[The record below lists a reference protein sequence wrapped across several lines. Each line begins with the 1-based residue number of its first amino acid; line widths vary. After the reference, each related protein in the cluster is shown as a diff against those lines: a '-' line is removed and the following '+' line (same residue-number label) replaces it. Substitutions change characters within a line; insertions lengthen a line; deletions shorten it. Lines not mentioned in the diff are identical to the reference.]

1 MLNLE
6 LPFPPTHTQQ
16 PSLRQSTAPQ
26 HKPPSLPPPKHTT
39 AGNRPNPP
47 PLPSRPLPPDIYDIP
62 PSSLA
67 ARTGTDYYDL
77 PPTNESGGS
86 ELYDVPSSHASN
98 GVPEVYSIPVPSS
111 RASNGLS
118 DLYSI
123 PVPSSRA
130 SNGVSDLYSV
140 PVPSSRASNGVSEL
154 YSVPVSSSARR
165 TNSSSDY
172 YDVPPPVRSN
182 GPSDLYDIP
191 PPTAALLKKSNNH
204 SSLETYSIPP
214 PRLVSASRALSNDPN
229 IPPPKLPRRTNTAPA
244 NSVKPS
250 SSTLL

>member
-6 LPFPPTHTQQ
+6 LPFPHTYTQQ

-26 HKPPSLPPPKHTT
+26 HKPPSLPPPKHTS

-77 PPTNESGGS
+77 PPAKESGGS
-86 ELYDVPSSHASN
+86 EVYDVPPNHASN
-98 GVPEVYSIPVPSS
+98 GVPE
-111 RASNGLS
+111 
-118 DLYSI
+118 LYSI
-123 PVPSSRA
+123 
-130 SNGVSDLYSV
+130 

-154 YSVPVSSSARR
+154 YSVPVPSSRASNGVSDLYSVPGTSVARR
-165 TNSSSDY
+165 TSSSSDY

-214 PRLVSASRALSNDPN
+214 PRLISASRALSNNPN

>member
-1 MLNLE
+1 M
-6 LPFPPTHTQQ
+6 QQ

-86 ELYDVPSSHASN
+86 EVYDVPSSHPSN
-98 GVPEVYSIPVPSS
+98 GVPE
-111 RASNGLS
+111 
-118 DLYSI
+118 LYSI

-140 PVPSSRASNGVSEL
+140 PV
-154 YSVPVSSSARR
+154 SSSARR
-165 TNSSSDY
+165 TSSSSDY

-214 PRLVSASRALSNDPN
+214 PRLISASRALSNNPN

-244 NSVKPS
+244 NSAKPS